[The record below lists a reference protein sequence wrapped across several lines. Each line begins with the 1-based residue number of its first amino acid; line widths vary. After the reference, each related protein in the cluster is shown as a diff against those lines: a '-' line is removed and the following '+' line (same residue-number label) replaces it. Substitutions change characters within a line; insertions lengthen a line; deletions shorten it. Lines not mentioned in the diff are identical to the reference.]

1 MKKKEAEEDYKKEKK
16 KTEKKKKTMTTIKR
30 TMHVVDNTAKDTVV
44 ISRPKAT
51 CKAQVSRHRN
61 PRLSNQDAKR
71 NKEKR
76 QRSKNKEKNKI
87 K

>member
-1 MKKKEAEEDYKKEKK
+1 
-16 KTEKKKKTMTTIKR
+16 MTTIKR
-30 TMHVVDNTAKDTVV
+30 TMHVVDNTARDTVV
-44 ISRPKAT
+44 ISRPKAA

-76 QRSKNKEKNKI
+76 QRSKNKGKDKKKNQDYQREKERDYEAED
-87 K
+87 